1 MGAVLMDKVTHS
13 ILQEYNK
20 MVAELYFELNDL
32 GIAPEKL
39 DHLLEKFDV
48 FYDKAYSINDHE
60 DQEKVMNQEAI
71 LTSNYEEW
79 PKYLKLTVI
88 YDYDNGFSL
97 CKNSVGN
104 VCLIPTDLISH
115 EFETNTSNI

>member
-1 MGAVLMDKVTHS
+1 MDKVTHS

-39 DHLLEKFDV
+39 DQLLEKFDV

-60 DQEKVMNQEAI
+60 VQEKVMNQEAI

-88 YDYDNGFSL
+88 YKYDNGFSL

-104 VCLIPTDLISH
+104 VCLIPSNLISYQ
-115 EFETNTSNI
+115 EVTTIDSDN